1 MYNSCENILFNHC
14 YILAG
19 SLTDSRLNSSDLTP
33 YLRERITENINLLDS
48 DSAISVLNT
57 LTSRDILFFS
67 NVDENIPEEADEKFY
82 QSLFN
87 AYQNGTI
94 LTAVYPDSGDI
105 EILEYLL
112 NEEYNLSEPASD
124 DKDPHFEIMAIALRD
139 LPDGNQ
145 HTFVYIDETDEDCG
159 DMITSD
165 DADFERFMDSP
176 DIYSNDLGVSG
187 DSTVDTPGD
196 EIELTTEQVEKDL
209 HESRVANFFAWVEGL
224 ESEVQS
230 VAADVKS
237 A

>member
-1 MYNSCENILFNHC
+1 
-14 YILAG
+14 
-19 SLTDSRLNSSDLTP
+19 
-33 YLRERITENINLLDS
+33 
-48 DSAISVLNT
+48 
-57 LTSRDILFFS
+57 
-67 NVDENIPEEADEKFY
+67 
-82 QSLFN
+82 
-87 AYQNGTI
+87 
-94 LTAVYPDSGDI
+94 
-105 EILEYLL
+105 
-112 NEEYNLSEPASD
+112 
-124 DKDPHFEIMAIALRD
+124 MAIALRD
-139 LPDGNQ
+139 LTDGNQ

-187 DSTVDTPGD
+187 DSTVDTHGD

-209 HESRVANFFAWVEGL
+209 NESRVANFFAWVEGL

>member
-33 YLRERITENINLLDS
+33 YLREKITENINLLDS
-48 DSAISVLNT
+48 DGAISVLNT

-94 LTAVYPDSGDI
+94 LTAVYP
-105 EILEYLL
+105 
-112 NEEYNLSEPASD
+112 ASD

-145 HTFVYIDETDEDCG
+145 HTFVYIDETDDDCG

-209 HESRVANFFAWVEGL
+209 NESRVANFFAWVEGL
-224 ESEVQS
+224 ESEV
-230 VAADVKS
+230 
-237 A
+237 